1 MGGAASLPPRC
12 PPPQHRHRVTWKP
25 ATTSCPTT
33 RGGWLSLHWD
43 KATEAAGLS
52 SPGHATCVGLPR
64 KTQSSENPQ
73 FWPINRPVASKTR
86 QGSLM
91 PYLAY
96 LAKSTHTTAYC

>member
-1 MGGAASLPPRC
+1 MGGAASLPPCC

-25 ATTSCPTT
+25 TTTSCPTT
-33 RGGWLSLHWD
+33 RGGWLSLHRN

-64 KTQSSENPQ
+64 KSQSSENPQ
-73 FWPINRPVASKTR
+73 FWPINRPVAPKTR